1 MEMSRITAIALLA
14 AVAVASLTTSGCGG
28 SKPSRFYLMQSVIS
42 DQRSTPDADAAD
54 LVLIGFLPMAMPD
67 YLMRPQ
73 IATHLDG
80 NRVDYAEYDRW
91 AEPLLDTMLRLV
103 TDDLEQAMPGHRFPK
118 FPWVANLDIQ
128 YRMFL
133 EIEQFDLYSDGT
145 AVLAATWAIGKGRQ
159 GPWLHLGSVDLTETF
174 EEDKKPDYNARVAAL
189 NRLVTAMNRQLA
201 VGVREYL
208 AAEPT
213 R

>member
-1 MEMSRITAIALLA
+1 L
-14 AVAVASLTTSGCGG
+14 
-28 SKPSRFYLMQSVIS
+28 QSAPS
-42 DQRSTPDADAAD
+42 DQKSTPGGDARD

-80 NRVDYAEYDRW
+80 SRVDYAEFDRW

-103 TDDLEQAMPGHRFPK
+103 THGMEQALPGHRFAK
-118 FPWVANLDIQ
+118 FPWVANLDIR

-133 EIEQFDLYSDGT
+133 EIEQFDLYSDGN
-145 AVLAATWAIGKGRQ
+145 AVLAATWAIGQGRQ
-159 GPWLHLGSVDLTETF
+159 GPWLHVGSVNLTETF
-174 EEDKKPDYNARVAAL
+174 EEDKKPDYEARVAAL
-189 NRLVTAMNRQLA
+189 NRLVTAMNRRLA
-201 VGVREYL
+201 VGLREFL